1 MAAKESWN
9 SKLGVILAVAGSAV
23 GIGNF
28 LRFPGNVAQ
37 YGGGAFMLAYVIS
50 FLIIGLPISWAEWT
64 MSRYGGQRGF
74 HSPVGVFHAVTR
86 KPWGKFV
93 GIIGIIIPVC
103 IYMYYVVVEAWCLG
117 YACNFIADPSVFHT
131 QESVGSFFTAF
142 TGIGADGTAWGM
154 GLDHL
159 GTFLII
165 CFALNFFLIY
175 RGISKGIEMFCNYA
189 MPALL
194 VLALI
199 VLVRVLTLGAP
210 DPNIPSQNINN
221 GLGFMW
227 NPNKTVLVETTM
239 NDAGEPQENR
249 IQLFGRQIQIAK
261 QHFGLEGANETE
273 LPDSSAWLEE
283 TGIANP
289 APGTS
294 YRVEEVSALSQLKK
308 PDLWLAAAG
317 QIFFSLSVGF
327 GVILTYASYL
337 KKDDDV
343 ILSGL
348 TAVSAN
354 EFAEVG
360 IGGLITVPAA
370 FAFFGVTAS
379 VGSTFG
385 LGFQTLPNVFGM
397 MPAGN
402 IFGFLFFFLLF
413 LAAVTSSLSMLQPG
427 IAFLEGA
434 MDISRKQS
442 VAILG
447 LITAIGAGA
456 VVYFSGGVKMLD
468 HLDFWGG
475 NFLIFIF
482 ATIQIITFSWLFGVK
497 KGMQEAHVG
506 SAIRIP
512 RVFQFLMFLVTP
524 LFLISIFIMW
534 LWDKFAGA
542 GETTYY
548 VTDLFG
554 KNPETGAWAAV
565 AAILLFG
572 LFVLVV
578 TLNSSRYKSYDHGPE
593 QG

>member
-1 MAAKESWN
+1 MAVKESWN
-9 SKLGVILAVAGSAV
+9 SRLGVILAVAGSAV

-50 FLIIGLPISWAEWT
+50 FLIIGLPLSWAEWT
-64 MSRYGGQRGF
+64 MARYGGQRGF

-86 KPWGKFV
+86 RPWGKFV
-93 GIIGIIIPVC
+93 GVIGIVIPVC
-103 IYMYYVVVEAWCLG
+103 IYMYYVVVESWCLG
-117 YACNFIADPSVFHT
+117 YACNFLFNPEVFST
-131 QESVGSFFTAF
+131 SEGVGNFFGAF
-142 TGIGADGTAWGM
+142 TGIGADGSAWGM
-154 GLDHL
+154 GMDHL
-159 GTFLII
+159 GTFLIV

-194 VLALI
+194 ILALI
-199 VLVRVLTLGAP
+199 VLVRVLTLGT
-210 DPNIPSQNINN
+210 PNPEIPSQNITN

-227 NPNKTVLVETTM
+227 NPNKVELVETTQ
-239 NDAGEPQENR
+239 NEAGDSVEKR
-249 IQLFGRQIQIAK
+249 TQLFGRQVEVVK
-261 QHFGLEGANETE
+261 QQLGLEGGEGE
-273 LPDSSAWLEE
+273 PLPVSAAWLEQV
-283 TGIANP
+283 GIATPNP
-289 APGTS
+289 EAS
-294 YRVEEVSALSQLKK
+294 FRVDEISAVSQLAK
-308 PDLWLAAAG
+308 PDVWLAAAG

-354 EFAEVG
+354 EFSEVG
-360 IGGLITVPAA
+360 LGGLITVPAA

-385 LGFQTLPNVFGM
+385 LGFVTLPNVFGL

-434 MDISRKQS
+434 LGIGRKLS

-447 LITAIGAGA
+447 LITAVGAIA
-456 VVYFSGGVKMLD
+456 VVSFSKDVKMLD

-475 NFLIFIF
+475 TFLIFVF
-482 ATIQIITFSWLFGVK
+482 ATIQISAFAWLFGIK
-497 KGMQEAHVG
+497 NGMKEAHTG

-512 RVFQFLMFLVTP
+512 KIFQWTMATVTP
-524 LFLISIFIMW
+524 LFLITIFVFWMK
-534 LWDKFAGA
+534 DNVFGQ
-542 GETTYY
+542 GSSY
-548 VTDLFG
+548 VTDLIREP
-554 KNPETGAWAAV
+554 KMGAWAAV
-565 AAILLFG
+565 VALGLFG
-572 LFVLVV
+572 LFSLIV
-578 TLNSSRYKSYDHGPE
+578 TLNSPRYKSYDHGPDQE
-593 QG
+593 